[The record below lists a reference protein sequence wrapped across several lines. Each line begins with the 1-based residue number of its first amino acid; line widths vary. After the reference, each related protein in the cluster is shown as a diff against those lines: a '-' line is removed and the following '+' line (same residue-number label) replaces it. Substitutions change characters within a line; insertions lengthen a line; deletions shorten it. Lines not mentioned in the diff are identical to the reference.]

1 MKYPQVSIIIA
12 TFNSQKTLPKALES
26 IKIQNYPQDKIEILI
41 IDGGSKDETLKI
53 ANKCGCRILK
63 NLKVDQVYAKHLGW
77 LNSGGKYV
85 LFLDSDEALGN
96 KNSIRNK
103 VLTALNDKRIK
114 AVISSCYGSSN
125 TGFQLNSYINE
136 FGDPFSFFLYRIS
149 KDEKFF
155 LKELME
161 RSRIVYENSKA
172 AIFDFSGLSNPPFIE
187 LTSMGVL
194 IDREYIKSNFR
205 EVFENISAHTHLFY
219 LLNSGKCLFAI
230 MKHDP
235 IIHRPVYSL
244 FSYLKKINSRIKNNI
259 YETSMGHAGFI
270 GREKY
275 QPSWYKIKKFL
286 FILYNLLV
294 LPVLLDSLFL
304 SVKRRKP
311 IYLMHVILSFYTLFA
326 IVFYYLLKAFGIKV
340 KLAGYGT

>member
-103 VLTALNDKRIK
+103 VLTALNDKRVK
-114 AVISSCYGSSN
+114 VVISSGYGSSN

-136 FGDPFSFFLYRIS
+136 FGDPFSFFMYRIS

-155 LKELME
+155 LKELV
-161 RSRIVYENSKA
+161 RKNDVIYENSKTVV
-172 AIFDFSGLSNPPFIE
+172 FDFSGEVDPPFIE

-194 IDREYIKSNFR
+194 IDREYIKSNFT
-205 EVFENISAHTHLFY
+205 EVFESISVHTHLFY
-219 LLNSGKCLFAI
+219 LLHSKKCLFAV

-235 IIHRPVYSL
+235 IIHRPAYSL
-244 FSYLKKINSRIKNNI
+244 SSYLKKINSRIKNNI
-259 YETSMGHAGFI
+259 YGTSMGYAGFT

-275 QPSWYKIKKFL
+275 QQFWHGIKKFL
-286 FILYNLLV
+286 FIPYNLLV
-294 LPVLLDSLFL
+294 FPVLADCLLL
-304 SVKRRKP
+304 SIRKRKP
-311 IYLMHVILSFYTLFA
+311 VYLMHIVLSFYTLFA
-326 IVFYYLLKAFGIKV
+326 IVFYYLLKAFRVKV